1 MLLVDEKEKKG
12 FERAPV
18 RIDWLLSH
26 KQFWKTFPELVIG
39 LFTKKFNGFLCVQ
52 ECFVKMCPRK
62 HHAKTDKTEERASFV
77 HYYLP
82 YYTTYYL
89 LLNLLTYYLLTTTK
103 ICETSDKLLTNFSVN
118 LQKCVKLL
126 CNLRGAY
133 D

>member
-1 MLLVDEKEKKG
+1 MVDEKEKKG

-18 RIDWLLSH
+18 RIDWLISH
-26 KQFWKTFPELVIG
+26 KQFWKTFPELVIS
-39 LFTKKFNGFLCVQ
+39 LFTKKFNGFLCVE
-52 ECFVKMCPRK
+52 ECFAKMCPRK
-62 HHAKTDKTEERASFV
+62 HHAKTDITEERASFGY
-77 HYYLP
+77 YYLP

-118 LQKCVKLL
+118 LQKCVKLF